1 MYVSMYMIYIYVC
14 VNDACTRIYIHI
26 RRHICVCDRC
36 VHTCIYMTYMCAC
49 VNVCIYMCACVNV
62 RMYMCACVNVCIYM
76 YI

>member
-1 MYVSMYMIYIYVC
+1 MCVRMYIRILIYICANVCIYVY
-14 VNDACTRIYIHI
+14 DL
-26 RRHICVCDRC
+26 HICVCDRC

-62 RMYMCACVNVCIYM
+62 RIYMCACVNVCIYM